1 MYRKLLRLFLL
12 TLCAFGAFPALA
24 NYEFIGN
31 VVSSTQAASSIELIC
46 EQNHR
51 LTIQFINSG
60 LFRVTLARSG
70 RAPDP
75 LNYPLTELRRELIT
89 FDFLDS
95 ENAIEARS
103 SKLILRINKQPCRIS
118 VFDLNGNLLSQD
130 DPAMGIGWDGNEVRC
145 WKTIAGDDKFY
156 GLGSKG
162 GSLNRRGHELE
173 LWNTDYPAYND
184 RTDPLYQSIPFFFKV
199 RDGVATGYYFNNS
212 YHSHF
217 NFGAGNDRYYSFAA
231 EGGDLDYFFM
241 YGPEIDTV
249 MKQYASITGTTP
261 LPPLWS
267 LGYQQCRWSY
277 YPDKEVLRLADTFR
291 EKEIPADV
299 IYLDI
304 HYMDDYRIFTW
315 HPERFPQPKEMLGDL
330 EKQGFKVVTIIDPGV
345 KADSQFV
352 VAQEGLSG
360 NHFVRYPDE
369 SVYVGEVWPG
379 KSYFPDFSRSETRD
393 WWGGWI
399 GKWLGYGVDG
409 SWIDMNEPAVWGQ
422 AFPLETI
429 FNDEGLN
436 SSHKKMHNLYGLL
449 MAKATYE
456 GTIAAQPNQ
465 RPFVLTRAGFA
476 VEQRYSSVWT
486 GDNVANEEHLALGI
500 RMVQGLS
507 MSGIPFCGTDVG
519 GFIETPSP
527 ELWARWIQVGA
538 FSPLFRAHTHYG
550 SPDQEPWSFGEDIE
564 NISKEYI
571 SLRYR
576 LLPYLYSL
584 FYQSGS
590 SGAPVWKPLFYCD
603 QTDPNTYSWD
613 YQHQFFVGEKLM
625 VAPVTKLGQNLLK
638 VYLPEGK
645 WLNWHTEETYE
656 GPGTVV
662 VDAPLHQM
670 PIFLREGAIIPSRE
684 TTQYTTQQPIQ
695 RLQLDIFPASVTSSF
710 DLYEDD
716 GLTFDYRNG
725 KYRLTSWRTDRQE
738 DKISFEQSRP
748 HDAYKTPSRELV
760 LRFHSIQQA
769 PIDVLLNEEAVETAR
784 YKYDDQLK
792 ILTITL
798 PKEPSTFKLSIS

>member
-1 MYRKLLRLFLL
+1 MRSYFRKAILPLLL
-12 TLCAFGAFPALA
+12 TLSALPALA
-24 NYEFIGN
+24 NYEFLGN
-31 VVSSTQAASSIELIC
+31 VVSANQNGSTIELMC

-51 LTIQFINSG
+51 LTIQFINAG
-60 LFRVTLARSG
+60 LFRVTLTRSD
-70 RAPDP
+70 RTPDR
-75 LNYPLTELRRELIT
+75 LSYPLTELRRELLT
-89 FDFLDS
+89 LDYLDG
-95 ENAIEARS
+95 ENRIEVRS
-103 SKLILRINKQPCRIS
+103 SELALEINKAPCRIL
-118 VFDLNGNLLSQD
+118 VYDLNGHLLSQD
-130 DPAMGIGWDGNEVRC
+130 DPSMGIGWDGNEVRC
-145 WKTIAGDDKFY
+145 WKSIAGDDKFF

-162 GSLNRRGHELE
+162 GALNRRGRELE

-199 RDGVATGYYFNNS
+199 RDGIAMGYYFNNS

-217 NFGAGNDRYYSFAA
+217 NFGAGNDRYYSFSAD
-231 EGGDLDYFFM
+231 GGDLDYFFI
-241 YGPEIDTV
+241 YGPEIATV
-249 MKQYASITGTTP
+249 LQRYTKVTGTTP

-277 YPDKEVLRLADTFR
+277 YPDDEVMRLASTFR
-291 EKEIPADV
+291 AKEIPADV

-315 HPERFPQPKEMLGDL
+315 HPERFPNPKKMLNDL
-330 EKQGFKVVTIIDPGV
+330 EQQGFKVVTIIDPGV

-352 VAQEGLSG
+352 VSQEGLSG

-379 KSYFPDFSRSETRD
+379 RSYFPDFSRPATSD

-409 SWIDMNEPAVWGQ
+409 CWIDMNEPAVWGQ
-422 AFPLETI
+422 AFPLETV
-429 FNDEGLN
+429 FYDEGLN
-436 SSHKKMHNLYGLL
+436 SSHKKLHNLYGLL
-449 MAKATYE
+449 MAEATYA
-456 GTIAAQPNQ
+456 GAVAAQPNQ
-465 RPFVLTRAGFA
+465 RPFILTRAGFA
-476 VEQRYSSVWT
+476 GEQRYTSVWT

-519 GFIETPSP
+519 GFIDTPSP

-538 FSPLFRAHTHYG
+538 LSPLLRAHTHYG

-576 LLPYLYSL
+576 LLPYLYTL
-584 FYQSGS
+584 FFVSGMD
-590 SGAPVWKPLFYCD
+590 GTPIWQPLFYYD
-603 QTDPNTYSWD
+603 QTDPNAYSWD
-613 YQHQFFVGEKLM
+613 YQHQFFVGKKLLA
-625 VAPVTKLGQNLLK
+625 APVTKLGQTLQK

-645 WLNWHTEETYE
+645 WLNWHTEEVYT

-670 PIFLREGAIIPSRE
+670 PIFLRDGAIIPSRE
-684 TTQYTTQQPIQ
+684 NIQYTSQQPI
-695 RLQLDIFPASVTSSF
+695 RKLQLDIFPSTAPSSF
-710 DLYEDD
+710 DMYEDD
-716 GLTFDYRNG
+716 GQTFNYRDG
-725 KYRLTSWRTDRQE
+725 KYKLTSWTMFE
-738 DKISFEQSRP
+738 DNGRLVFQQSRS
-748 HDAYKTPSRELV
+748 HDAYKTPAREME
-760 LRFHSIQQA
+760 LRFHNIQQ
-769 PIDVLLNEEAVETAR
+769 PPTEVMLNEAVIEAAR
-784 YKYDDQLK
+784 YTYDEQQK
-792 ILTITL
+792 ILTIRL
-798 PKEPSTFKLSIS
+798 SKDPATFKLSIS